1 MSSQK
6 LNRQKKRML
15 KNKSLA
21 LISSLFL
28 SSYIAP
34 VKADEIPTAP
44 PLQAGTQQT
53 TLQTGTQSTLL
64 QTGTES
70 TMLQTG
76 TESTILQTGTQGT
89 LLQTGTEKSGGPV
102 TILIIFDASLSMNE
116 KLEGHDQK
124 IDSAKKVL
132 ETALMRIPSD
142 VKVGLRVF
150 GHMNFP
156 SPCSASALLVPP
168 GIGNRGAIIKRIRR
182 IIPTGMTP
190 LTFAIRQ
197 AAENDLRD
205 VEGKRTI
212 ILITDGADTCGEDP
226 CAYIATL
233 PYRGI
238 NIKVDVV
245 GLDLKDKNSKRK
257 LDCIAKLSNGKYY
270 DAHTTPELMD
280 SISHSVSQAISGVVM
295 TNKGQNKLTPP
306 ELVPIVPMQKLVVP
320 EKYLPK

>member
-1 MSSQK
+1 
-6 LNRQKKRML
+6 ML
-15 KNKSLA
+15 KNKYLA
-21 LISSLFL
+21 AITSVYL
-28 SSYIAP
+28 SSSCIASAW
-34 VKADEIPTAP
+34 ADEIPTAP
-44 PLQAGTQQT
+44 PLQTGTQST
-53 TLQTGTQSTLL
+53 MLQTGTESTLL

-76 TESTILQTGTQGT
+76 TESTMLQTGTAGT
-89 LLQTGTEKSGGPV
+89 MLQVGTEKTGGPV
-102 TILIIFDASLSMNE
+102 TILVIFDASLSMNE
-116 KLEGHDQK
+116 KIDHKDQK

-150 GHMNFP
+150 GHINFP

-168 GIGNRGAIIKRIRR
+168 GFGNRGAIIKRIRR

-190 LTFAIRQ
+190 LTFALQQ
-197 AAENDLRD
+197 AAENDLRE
-205 VEGKRTI
+205 VEGKKTI
-212 ILITDGADTCGEDP
+212 ILITDGFDTCGEDP

-233 PYRGI
+233 PYKGI

-245 GLDLKDKNSKRK
+245 GLDLRDKNSKRK

-306 ELVPIVPMQKLVVP
+306 ELIPIVPMQKLVVP
-320 EKYLPK
+320 EKFLPK